1 MKYKNKV
8 DLYND
13 EGKVLAEN
21 IPIEALSPLRNPYMG
36 EIYVTMKKTV
46 VVDLKK
52 LEGMIRD
59 GRCGWGTLVGQ
70 DEVQMPWYGFE
81 VDLVENADEIA
92 TDLKKMIQVDE
103 GDGTTILILE
113 DGNTL
118 VVQISEEILRR
129 SSDWSPA
136 FTMTCV
142 ALGQIIAKMV
152 NLSPLENPHRLGI
165 LKNCLWGR
173 YPQTTAPQPGNPVAP
188 LLKYPSSVEGIGS
201 GMKSVMINHL
211 VALANNRPLQG
222 VALTTILEQGGEVE
236 MGDCVGWYERNQLL
250 ASAYQGFNANNL
262 VLDLVKENRNG
273 TTADVIESLMKMA
286 YEDGVIHKMGDSY
299 PHVQPSG
306 YVLWG
311 MRDFP
316 TWNAY
321 ASAALLA
328 ATIVNSGASRS
339 VQAASSV
346 FAYFHDMLSFAAG
359 GLPDPDSGRAM
370 GTGVGFQFYTHG
382 IYGGAGPG
390 AFTLEH
396 VITRSTSGFLTPCA
410 TAGMCLDAG
419 TQIFKPTTTSGL
431 YYTLS
436 QHLPVFKNPMENVAK
451 AAEEIKNFVRGV

>member
-1 MKYKNKV
+1 MKFEERI
-8 DLYND
+8 DLYSD
-13 EGKVLAEN
+13 EGKVLAEK

-52 LEGMIRD
+52 LERMLREGE
-59 GRCGWGTLVGQ
+59 CGWGTLVGQ
-70 DEVQMPWYGFE
+70 DEVKMPWYGFE
-81 VDLVENADEIA
+81 IDLVENANEIA
-92 TDLKKMIQVDE
+92 SELKKSLQIKE
-103 GDGTTILILE
+103 GDDTTVLVLE
-113 DGNTL
+113 DGNTFI
-118 VVQISEEILRR
+118 VQLSEEVIRR
-129 SSDWSPA
+129 SGDWSAA
-136 FTMTCV
+136 FAMTSV
-142 ALGQIIAKMV
+142 ALGQIISKMA

-173 YPQTTAPQPGNPVAP
+173 YPQATTPQPSNPVAP
-188 LLKYPSSVEGIGS
+188 LLKYPSAIEGIGV
-201 GMKSVMINHL
+201 GLKSIMINHL
-211 VALANNRPLQG
+211 VALANNRTLQG
-222 VALTTILEQGGEVE
+222 VALTTILEQGGETE

-262 VLDLVKENRNG
+262 VLDLIKENRNG
-273 TTADVIESLMKMA
+273 TVADVIESLMRRA

-299 PHVQPSG
+299 PYVQPSG

-321 ASAALLA
+321 ACAALLA
-328 ATIVNSGASRS
+328 ATIVNSGATRS
-339 VQAASSV
+339 AQAASSV
-346 FAYFHDMLSFAAG
+346 FAYFNDMLAFAAG
-359 GLPDPDSGRAM
+359 GLPDPDSGRVM

-431 YYTLS
+431 YYTLAD
-436 QHLPVFKNPMENVAK
+436 HLPIFKNPMEK
-451 AAEEIKNFVRGV
+451 AAEAAENIKNDV